1 MTEDAEQIGVKPVWG
16 ESVLKAWWKKALFIM
31 GALLLLFI
39 FQYEM
44 NTNDTGGSWQ
54 TPLAGKVIVLDPG
67 HGGPDGGA
75 VGKGPVVEKDISLA
89 ISHDLKHYLQ
99 QAGALVLMTREKD
112 QDLADEDTKGLSRR
126 KTQDLH
132 RRVEF
137 VNQTDPNI
145 VVSIHL
151 NAIPSPRWNGAQ
163 TFFDP
168 HVEESQHLAK
178 FIQDSLRFHLENTT
192 RFAKAINTVYL
203 LKTVDVPAALV
214 EVGFLSNPEEK
225 DLLKTEP
232 YQKSVAASIYQGIL
246 RYYGGEPVPEQ

>member
-1 MTEDAEQIGVKPVWG
+1 M
-16 ESVLKAWWKKALFIM
+16 KAWWKKALLIT
-31 GALLLLFI
+31 GALLLFLT
-39 FQYEM
+39 FQYKME
-44 NTNDTGGSWQ
+44 TRDTGSTWK
-54 TPLAGKVIVLDPG
+54 TPLSGKVIVLDPG

-75 VGKGPVVEKDISLA
+75 VGKGPVVEKDVSLA
-89 ISHDLKHYLQ
+89 ISHYLKHYLQ

-112 QDLADEDTKGLSRR
+112 QDLADGGTKGLSRR
-126 KTQDLH
+126 KTQDLQ

-137 VNQTDPNI
+137 VEQMDPDI
-145 VVSIHL
+145 VISIHL

-168 HVEESQHLAK
+168 HVEESEHLAK

-192 RFAKAINTVYL
+192 RLAKAISTVYL
-203 LKTVDVPAALV
+203 LKTIDVPAALV

-225 DLLKTEP
+225 EMLKTEP